1 MIDFK
6 SIAQECTSLSP
17 IMENRGKMST
27 EEVLKNSAE
36 RDGLTIIAADVVPMV
51 NKQGVTQDVPV
62 VVFAE
67 YPDKFYFGGYVL
79 NKIVS
84 KWLDKYG
91 GDTVCMSDELKASGG
106 VKMTFTK
113 SRTKGGNDCVVAS
126 VV

>member
-6 SIAQECTSLSP
+6 SVAQKCTSLSP
-17 IMENRGKMST
+17 IMENKDKMTT
-27 EEVLKNSAE
+27 EEVLRNSA
-36 RDGLTIIAADVVPMV
+36 DNNGLTIIEADVVPMV

-79 NKIVS
+79 NKIVTE
-84 KWLDKYG
+84 WLEGYG
-91 GDTVCMSDELKASGG
+91 GDTTCMSDDLKSSGG